1 MSRNRILI
9 LAVLPLLLASLACQ
23 AVLGPISGPVIGPTL
38 LPTATQYTPPAPT
51 AGGALNPVPTRTPAS
66 LDPVGMTTATPAI
79 ELQVT
84 VNPVSTFTAV
94 SGSPTPIPTPLPL
107 DLQLD
112 VFEDVWNVINDGYV
126 YPDFN
131 GVDWDAAYDEY
142 RQRVQAGLSNDEF
155 YTTVN
160 EMIALLDDDHSYFLD
175 PQAVI
180 EEDAEYE
187 GKLDYVGI
195 GILIT
200 AVPDRSRAVIILV
213 FPGSPA
219 EAAGLQSRDSIISVS
234 GESILDE
241 EGYLRDIVRGPEGT
255 IANIL
260 VQTPG
265 QEPRELQIPRHRIT
279 GGYPVPY
286 TVLTSP
292 NGQRIG
298 YILLPSFADTTV
310 DEQVGTAIEA
320 MTSAAP
326 LNGLVVDNRMNGGGA
341 DTVLRPTLGYFLAG
355 VVGNFTSRYEE
366 RALRVEKLTDVN
378 GSSTIPLVVLV
389 GPDTVSYGE
398 VFAGVLS
405 DSGRAY
411 LIGETTGGN
420 VETLWGYDFDD
431 GSRLWIASETFRP
444 INNPEED
451 WEQTGIIPD
460 LEVPVNWDE
469 YTIETDPAV
478 LAALDFFD
486 GK

>member
-9 LAVLPLLLASLACQ
+9 LAILPLILASLACQ
-23 AVLGPISGPVIGPTL
+23 AILGPANGPSIGPTL

-51 AGGALNPVPTRTPAS
+51 AGAAPTAGGALNPAPTRTPAS
-66 LDPVGMTTATPAI
+66 LDPVGMASATPEI

-84 VNPVSTFTAV
+84 VNP
-94 SGSPTPIPTPLPL
+94 IPTPLSL

-112 VFEDVWNVINDGYV
+112 VFEDVWNVVNDGYV
-126 YPDFN
+126 YADFN
-131 GVDWDAAYDEY
+131 GVDWDAAHDEY
-142 RQRVQAGLSNDEF
+142 RQRIQAGLSNDEF

-160 EMIALLDDDHSYFLD
+160 EMIALLGDDHSYFLD

-180 EEDAEYE
+180 EEDAEYK
-187 GKLDYVGI
+187 GNLDYVGI
-195 GILIT
+195 GVLIT
-200 AVPDRSRAVIILV
+200 AAPERSRAVIILV

-219 EAAGLQSRDSIISVS
+219 EAAGLQSRDSIISVG

-255 IANIL
+255 IANVL

-265 QEPRELQIPRHRIT
+265 QAPREIQIPRHRIT
-279 GGYPVPY
+279 GGYPVPH

-310 DEQVGTAIEA
+310 DEQFGAAIEA
-320 MTSAAP
+320 MTSEAP
-326 LNGLVVDNRMNGGGA
+326 LDGLVVDNRMNGGGA

-366 RALRVEKLTDVN
+366 RALRVEKLTDVS
-378 GSSTIPLVVLV
+378 GSSTLPLVVLI

-444 INNPEED
+444 INHPEQD
-451 WEQTGIIPD
+451 WEQTGIIPN
-460 LEVPVNWDE
+460 LEIPVIWDE
-469 YTIETDPAV
+469 YTVDTDPAV

-486 GK
+486 RK